1 MMIRNIKKILIK
13 LEKDTIFNMLTMYA
27 INSKT
32 YRWWQNINVII
43 WGASTKLV

>member
-13 LEKDTIFNMLTMYA
+13 LEKDTIYA